1 LKGAADLRIIAGVL
15 KGRRLILPKD
25 SKVRP
30 TTDKVKEALF
40 SMLAPYLQD
49 SVVID
54 LFSGTGSLGLEAIS
68 RGAKQVFFG
77 DKSRTSLALTKA
89 NIAHCNVLEQC
100 VTLLGDW
107 EYVLR
112 RIKGPVDL
120 IILDPPYKAGLLTD
134 CIERISE
141 LSLIKEDG
149 IIVAEHGTDVSL
161 PVQIGQF
168 ILEKEKRYGT
178 IVISLY
184 ALSTEE

>member
-1 LKGAADLRIIAGVL
+1 MRIIAGVL
-15 KGRRLILPKD
+15 KGRRLLLPKD
-25 SKVRP
+25 SRVRP

-77 DKSRTSLALTKA
+77 DKSRTSLELTKS
-89 NIAHCNVLEQC
+89 NIALCNVLEQC
-100 VTLLGDW
+100 VTILGDW

-120 IILDPPYKAGLLTD
+120 IILDPPYKAGLLID
-134 CIERISE
+134 CMERIAE

-149 IIVAEHGTDVSL
+149 IIVAEHGTDISL
-161 PVQIGQF
+161 PTRIGGF
-168 ILEKEKRYGT
+168 RLEREKKYGT
-178 IVISLY
+178 IVLSLFT
-184 ALSTEE
+184 LSTED